1 MLFCPIAVGFI
12 RWGYWALLEFCV
24 VLFGHKSETSKNPS
38 NLFILI
44 ASTFVV
50 FILILLNK
58 VSTFDSGKLHIWSS
72 SHWIPQ
78 SSSFYFP
85 YDTDLVN
92 SYLFVLL
99 GETKALIFRHWGS
112 GLSSRAVETEGE
124 VGSSSEPSPP
134 SKKVPEKSRAC
145 DFTTSAQ
152 NFCASF
158 FCPSHTFSQ
167 ILIHLLFFP
176 SHPQILT
183 LRSSDLLSN
192 GRSWRRRVR

>member
-1 MLFCPIAVGFI
+1 MC
-12 RWGYWALLEFCV
+12 
-24 VLFGHKSETSKNPS
+24 KNKHRM
-38 NLFILI
+38 
-44 ASTFVV
+44 
-50 FILILLNK
+50 LLNK
-58 VSTFDSGKLHIWSS
+58 VPTLSTFPEENMKILWIITSSYFWVRPRRSS
-72 SHWIPQ
+72 SDMSGLKTAI
-78 SSSFYFP
+78 
-85 YDTDLVN
+85 V
-92 SYLFVLL
+92 SYCRRP
-99 GETKALIFRHWGS
+99 GGHWGS

-124 VGSSSEPSPP
+124 VGSSSEPNPP